1 MQLLTFARGY
11 YYYWQHFEEDIGE
24 LLKTFARK
32 LPLKHTTGNLLLM
45 LYPYTSL
52 TAHLCPV
59 SKSLSTKG

>member
-1 MQLLTFARGY
+1 MQLLTFDRGY

-32 LPLKHTTGNLLLM
+32 LPLKHTKGKPPSYALSI
-45 LYPYTSL
+45 YIS